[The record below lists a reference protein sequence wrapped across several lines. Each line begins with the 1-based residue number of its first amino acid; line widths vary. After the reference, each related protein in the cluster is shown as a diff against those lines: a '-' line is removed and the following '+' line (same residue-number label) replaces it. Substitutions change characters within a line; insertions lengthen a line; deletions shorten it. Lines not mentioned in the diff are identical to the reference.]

1 MPVSEKSLENLKK
14 GRKFSS
20 DYQPEIRGKR
30 RNRLRE
36 FIEEERFSLDDLRA
50 ILEGLLTSYS
60 FEEIEDMYNKG
71 REDLPALITM
81 FLKAFIVDVKKGSLS
96 SVEIILERIHGKP
109 IHQVILDSIDRA
121 ELPADP
127 EERRILAEKLRN
139 ELGLGKLPSGAVLPE
154 NDQKTENADTD

>member
-1 MPVSEKSLENLKK
+1 MLVREKSLENLKK

-60 FEEIEDMYNKG
+60 FEEIENMYNKG
-71 REDLPALITM
+71 KEDLPALITM

-96 SVEIILERIHGKP
+96 SVEIILDRVYGKA
-109 IHQVILDSIDRA
+109 IQSTSIEVHDV
-121 ELPADP
+121 P
-127 EERRILAEKLRN
+127 EEAKKRMASIFESSRKKSAKIKPKNIAQRKE
-139 ELGLGKLPSGAVLPE
+139 PSLDDDEV
-154 NDQKTENADTD
+154 

>member
-1 MPVSEKSLENLKK
+1 MPLHKKSLENLKK
-14 GRKFSS
+14 GKKFSS

-60 FEEIEDMYNKG
+60 FAEIENMYNAG

-96 SVEIILERIHGKP
+96 SVEIILDRVHGKATQP
-109 IHQVILDSIDRA
+109 TSIEVHDV
-121 ELPADP
+121 P
-127 EERRILAEKLRN
+127 EEAKKRMAAIFESSRKESVKIKPKNIVQKKE
-139 ELGLGKLPSGAVLPE
+139 PSLDDEEV
-154 NDQKTENADTD
+154 